1 MSNRLPKL
9 TNVYLN
15 KLKNITM
22 NDKLIENLQSITGVS
37 FVSITYTN
45 EHNEKQLTTFNVG
58 VDYDKAKQKD
68 LEYLKN
74 IDISTLNS
82 SISSEILTEATQSL
96 ISDFEKTIS
105 KEKVKTNNFIHVANG
120 LKFHTEKHELYVYG
134 MQIQKTV
141 LSKGEYKEDTRKPL
155 TIAKDEIRKYLRT
168 SKYRQFKIEKAE
180 QFKIKGDTLVFG
192 E

>member
-1 MSNRLPKL
+1 
-9 TNVYLN
+9 
-15 KLKNITM
+15 M

-74 IDISTLNS
+74 IDISTLDS

-120 LKFHTEKHELYVYG
+120 LKFHTEKNELYVYG

-192 E
+192 EQAYKIFKRIFKL

>member
-1 MSNRLPKL
+1 
-9 TNVYLN
+9 
-15 KLKNITM
+15 M

-37 FVSITYTN
+37 FVSITYIN

-74 IDISTLNS
+74 IDISTLDG

-120 LKFHTEKHELYVYG
+120 L
-134 MQIQKTV
+134 
-141 LSKGEYKEDTRKPL
+141 
-155 TIAKDEIRKYLRT
+155 
-168 SKYRQFKIEKAE
+168 
-180 QFKIKGDTLVFG
+180 
-192 E
+192 

>member
-1 MSNRLPKL
+1 
-9 TNVYLN
+9 
-15 KLKNITM
+15 M

-45 EHNEKQLTTFNVG
+45 EQNEKQHTTFNVG

-74 IDISTLNS
+74 LDITTLDS
-82 SISSEILTEATQSL
+82 GLSLDILTEATQSL
-96 ISDFEKTIS
+96 INDFEKTTS
-105 KEKVKTNNFIHVANG
+105 KEKTVTNNFIHISNG

-134 MQIQKTV
+134 MQIKKTV
-141 LSKGEYKEDTRKPL
+141 LSEGEYKEDTRKPL
-155 TIAKDEIRKYLRT
+155 TRAKDEIRKHLRT
-168 SKYRQFKIEKAE
+168 SKYRQYRIEKAE

-192 E
+192 D